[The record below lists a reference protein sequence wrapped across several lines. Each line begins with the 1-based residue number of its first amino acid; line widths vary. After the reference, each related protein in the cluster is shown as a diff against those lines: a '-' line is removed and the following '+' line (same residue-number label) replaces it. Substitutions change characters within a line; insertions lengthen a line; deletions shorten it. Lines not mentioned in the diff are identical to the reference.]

1 MRPTTNMAIAAVHAD
16 EIVHL
21 AHLDAPFFC
30 NDPHHRQYSS
40 YLYQNKSLRAL
51 SLHPLHLGRRGERRI
66 LRGIVT
72 AQEA

>member
-21 AHLDAPFFC
+21 AHLDDAPFF
-30 NDPHHRQYSS
+30 RQTSSS